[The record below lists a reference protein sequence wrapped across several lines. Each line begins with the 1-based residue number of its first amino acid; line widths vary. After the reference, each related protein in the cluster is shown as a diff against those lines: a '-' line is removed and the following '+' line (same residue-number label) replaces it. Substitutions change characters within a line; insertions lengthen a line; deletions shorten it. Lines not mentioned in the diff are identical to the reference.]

1 MDVEGRRGG
10 HCQNRPAPDCRY
22 GDVCW
27 GLRYVGKMVGK
38 SRTEVRGGSEMGDKR
53 LWRPKGRGWS
63 REQRMPLRSVS
74 HHL

>member
-10 HCQNRPAPDCRY
+10 HCQNRPSPDCRY

-27 GLRYVGKMVGK
+27 GLRYVGKMGGK

-53 LWRPKGRGWS
+53 L
-63 REQRMPLRSVS
+63 
-74 HHL
+74 